1 MSVKSKSLLSIR
13 ESVSANKAL
22 IVAFVSL
29 TMILLLPMTF
39 NLLPTKQESVKMI
52 ERQVRNEGVKVL
64 NGQALCQAVNDG
76 GEIVFKISGNLTE
89 LYNYQNLFQTSDLNT
104 GIRFEID
111 GLGHGGLIIGSSAAD
126 GYSGLSIPN
135 KFVVGNFVIS
145 IRIKNGST
153 VLVSFLNQKTE
164 KVFSGLKPICDNF
177 IVGYGYDSSRVVK
190 GEVQLIATASYTK
203 PRFIPNWLDDGVRVD
218 WFRAL
223 ISSLFFFTALS
234 IAFKMSTDTED
245 ETENAHQKQDS
256 V

>member
-145 IRIKNGST
+145 IRIKSSSQGRSAINCNCFLYKATLHSK
-153 VLVSFLNQKTE
+153 LV
-164 KVFSGLKPICDNF
+164 
-177 IVGYGYDSSRVVK
+177 R
-190 GEVQLIATASYTK
+190 
-203 PRFIPNWLDDGVRVD
+203 
-218 WFRAL
+218 
-223 ISSLFFFTALS
+223 
-234 IAFKMSTDTED
+234 
-245 ETENAHQKQDS
+245 
-256 V
+256 

>member
-1 MSVKSKSLLSIR
+1 M
-13 ESVSANKAL
+13 SANKAL
-22 IVAFVSL
+22 IVAFVSS